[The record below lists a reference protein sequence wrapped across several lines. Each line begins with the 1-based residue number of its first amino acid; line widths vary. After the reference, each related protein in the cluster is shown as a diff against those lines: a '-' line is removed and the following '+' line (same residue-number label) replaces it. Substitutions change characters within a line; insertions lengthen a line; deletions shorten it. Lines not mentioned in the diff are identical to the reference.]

1 MKTVS
6 SIEEY
11 ILRNEK
17 WHDALILLH
26 DIIVSTH
33 LNESIKWGAPAYTY
47 QNKNVVGM
55 AVFKAHLALWF
66 YQGALLADP
75 NKMLINA
82 QEGTTK
88 ALRQMRFNH
97 VNEIDSRLV
106 KQYVIEALENA
117 KAGKKV
123 KPTRNI
129 EFTIPNELKRA
140 FGEDPEIKEK
150 FKTFS
155 LAKQRDFA
163 FYVSS
168 AKRLETRLKRV
179 EKIIPLIL
187 SNEGLNDKYK

>member
-55 AVFKAHLALWF
+55 AAFKAHLALWF
-66 YQGALLADP
+66 YQGALLTDP

-123 KPTRNI
+123 KPTRTI
-129 EFTIPNELKRA
+129 EFTIPDELKRA

-150 FKTFS
+150 FKTFT